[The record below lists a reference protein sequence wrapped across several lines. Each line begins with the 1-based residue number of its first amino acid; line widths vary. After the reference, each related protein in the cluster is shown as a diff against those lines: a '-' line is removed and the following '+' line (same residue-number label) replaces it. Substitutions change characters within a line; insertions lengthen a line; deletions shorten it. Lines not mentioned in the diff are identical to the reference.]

1 MSFQKIDA
9 RFFKLATFLITSFL
23 VLFALARAF
32 DAVDQ
37 GSFRA
42 AGIAMVSSSF
52 AAVLVIL
59 FWKLN
64 SFNSIAFIEPIVLY
78 LLYIASSLI
87 MGSFVYLLA
96 VSIFIC
102 GISAMYLNSKNLLQ
116 FIVVSN
122 LITIVLILQRI
133 AHWRLDGAAPFAEI
147 LAKWILIFGC
157 EVFIFLETNF
167 ASNKRSATTRAEN
180 SFSILLNET
189 PNLIALLD
197 SSYRI
202 TYISK
207 AFAEVVG
214 LENAE
219 FVIGQPVLDLFDDM
233 SMKDMFIDIL
243 NQPPPYEDTRQIM
256 LKGETRYFRIM
267 VAAMHNET
275 RGFLIE
281 LIDIT
286 PEVQAKFEAE
296 SASRSKSSFLATMSH
311 EIRTPLNAIIGFSEI
326 LLHQQLPSDAHT
338 DLEKIHNSGSI
349 LLGIISDILDISK
362 IETGNL
368 ELVPVNYTFQSLIN
382 DTVHLNLIRI
392 GSKPIIFEL
401 DLDETIP
408 AEFFGD
414 ELRVKQVLNN
424 LLSNAFKYTSE
435 GKVVLQVRWIS
446 LPPKGERAML
456 RFRIQDTG
464 QGIKREDISKLF
476 SQFHQLNAKANRNIE
491 GTGLGLTITK
501 NLAEMMGGSIEMES
515 EYGKGS
521 AFIVSILQDIVD
533 PAPIGR
539 ETVKNLR
546 HFRFIDSQRQRGP
559 IIRKRMPG
567 CRVLVVDDVQT
578 NLDVARGLLLPYGLR
593 TDSVKSGQEAVD
605 LIHSI
610 ATSPDA
616 FRYDLIFMDH
626 MMPGMDGIE
635 ATRLIRSIDS
645 DYARNVP
652 IVALTANALAGN
664 RELFLQNGTSD
675 YLAKPIEIQKLDM
688 ILERWIP
695 QEKQSTYSKEN
706 NLQDAEQGGGRVHVP
721 VPVIEGVDTKV
732 GLVNTGN
739 SLSAYRQILS
749 AYLTDVL
756 ERIPQIEKAAA
767 AGDLTLYTTMVHAL
781 KSISRSIGAAGL
793 GDMAARLE
801 EAGKTDDRTTVTE
814 KTGEFLAGL
823 KVLTEHIAAVL
834 NGSWPV
840 EETEGTATL
849 SAAQL
854 GELKEALLGMNVEK
868 VNKLVAEYSAL
879 PLDKRTQ
886 ELFSGI
892 EQDILLFEYESAAA
906 KIDRAVPY

>member
-1 MSFQKIDA
+1 MSFQKTDA
-9 RFFKLATFLITSFL
+9 WFFKMSAFLIAGFILVFAVVRSFEL
-23 VLFALARAF
+23 ANQGSVGLAVFALI
-32 DAVDQ
+32 
-37 GSFRA
+37 GNSF
-42 AGIAMVSSSF
+42 G
-52 AAVLVIL
+52 AVLVIL
-59 FWKLN
+59 FWRLRR
-64 SFNSIAFIEPIVLY
+64 FNCIAFIEPIALY
-78 LLYIASSLI
+78 LLYIGASFI
-87 MGSFVYLLA
+87 MGSFIYFFA
-96 VSIFIC
+96 VSVFIC
-102 GISAMYLNSKNLLQ
+102 SISAMYLSRRDLLLYIIFSNIVSIV
-116 FIVVSN
+116 FI
-122 LITIVLILQRI
+122 LEGI
-133 AHWRLDGAAPFAEI
+133 ARLRLDEMAPFTEM
-147 LAKWILIFGC
+147 LAKWTLMLGC
-157 EVFIFLETNF
+157 EVLIFLETDF
-167 ASNKRSATTRAEN
+167 ASNKKNAATRAEN

-189 PNLIALLD
+189 PNMIALLD
-197 SSYRI
+197 SSYRV

-207 AFAEVVG
+207 AFTETIG

-219 FVIGQPVLDLFDDM
+219 VVVDCPLLLDLFNDI
-233 SMKDMFIDIL
+233 SMKNMFIDIL

-256 LKGETRYFRIM
+256 LNGEARYFRVM
-267 VAAMHNET
+267 VKAMHNET
-275 RGFLIE
+275 TLIE

-286 PEVQAKFEAE
+286 PEVRAKFEAE

-326 LLHQQLPSDAHT
+326 LLHQQLPNDAHI

-414 ELRVKQVLNN
+414 ELRVKQILNN

-435 GKVVLQVRWIS
+435 GKVILQVHWTS
-446 LPPKGERAML
+446 LSPENERAML
-456 RFRIQDTG
+456 EFRIQDTG
-464 QGIKREDISKLF
+464 QGIKREDMPKLF

-501 NLAEMMGGSIEMES
+501 NLAEMMGGSIEVES

-521 AFIVSILQDIVD
+521 VFTIRILQDIVD

-539 ETVKNLR
+539 ETTENLR
-546 HFRFIDSQRQRGP
+546 RFRFVDSHQQRGT

-567 CRVLVVDDVQT
+567 CRVLVVDDVQL
-578 NLDVARGLLLPYGLR
+578 NLDVARGLLLPYGLS

-605 LIHSI
+605 LIRSI
-610 ATSPDA
+610 TTHDSA

-645 DYARNVP
+645 DYARDVP
-652 IVALTANALAGN
+652 IIALTANALAGN
-664 RELFLQNGTSD
+664 RELFLKNGIND

-688 ILERWIP
+688 MLEKWIP
-695 QEKQSTYSKEN
+695 REKQSAYSAED
-706 NLQDAEQGGGRVHVP
+706 NLQVAEQRDDRVQ
-721 VPVIEGVDTKV
+721 VPVIEGVNTRE

-749 AYLTDVL
+749 VYLTDVL
-756 ERIPQIEKAAA
+756 ERIPQIKTAAET
-767 AGDLTLYTTMVHAL
+767 GDLALYATMVHAL

-801 EAGKTDDRTTVTE
+801 EAGKTDDRTTVAE
-814 KTGEFLAGL
+814 KTGEFLAAL
-823 KVLTEHIAAVL
+823 KVQTERISSVL
-834 NGSWPV
+834 NGSWPA
-840 EETEGTATL
+840 EETKEIVSL

-854 GELKEALLGMNVEK
+854 GELKEALMGMDVEK
-868 VNKLVAEYSAL
+868 VNKLVAEYTGL
-879 PLDKRTQ
+879 PLDKKTQ
-886 ELFSGI
+886 DLFSGI
-892 EQDILLFEYESAAA
+892 EQDILLFDYESAAA
-906 KIDRAVPY
+906 KLDHQGI